1 MTNYA
6 LICDIANLL
15 GLIGIILISKN
26 KLHHIDKYMIY
37 YLFSGLFL
45 YFQSRINDI
54 PTLTEVYHY
63 MQAIAFILI
72 PFISHSKE
80 LLNWH
85 LFFMIF
91 TLASRKKI
99 NGCIVRK
106 LESDNPLTQN
116 SFTEKFDWDMIFP
129 LLAVSS
135 LANLYIY
142 H

>member
-6 LICDIANLL
+6 LICDMANFA
-15 GLIGIILISKN
+15 GLIGIILIFN
-26 KLHHIDKYMIY
+26 TPLHNIDKYIIY

-54 PTLTEVYHY
+54 PTLIEIYHY

-72 PFISHSKE
+72 PFISYSKG
-80 LLNWH
+80 LLTWH
-85 LFFMIF
+85 LVFMIF

-116 SFTEKFDWDMIFP
+116 SFTDKFDWDIIFP
-129 LLAVSS
+129 LLALSS

>member
-6 LICDIANLL
+6 LICDTANFIGLA
-15 GLIGIILISKN
+15 GLILILNNSLKI
-26 KLHHIDKYMIY
+26 HDRYTIY
-37 YLFSGLFL
+37 YLLTGIFM
-45 YFQSRINDI
+45 YFHSRINNI
-54 PTLTEVYHY
+54 PKLIEIYHY
-63 MQAIAFILI
+63 MQAFAFILI
-72 PFISHSKE
+72 PYISYSKG
-80 LLNWH
+80 LLHWH

-99 NGCIVRK
+99 GGCIVRK

-116 SFTEKFDWDMIFP
+116 SFTDKFDWDIIFP